1 MAEFIKDLLNRMI
14 QHSSNLIQF
23 LELGTKWVVLLMS
36 LIILAGTVLATRR
49 LSKHYYAKYRKQK
62 KGVSEEYLTKHLIN
76 YQVARGSPSNLKFY
90 YQFYNISC
98 D

>member
-1 MAEFIKDLLNRMI
+1 MEEFIKDLLNRMI

-49 LSKHYYAKYRKQK
+49 LSKH
-62 KGVSEEYLTKHLIN
+62 
-76 YQVARGSPSNLKFY
+76 
-90 YQFYNISC
+90 
-98 D
+98 

>member
-23 LELGTKWVVLLMS
+23 LELVTKWVVLLMS
-36 LIILAGTVLATRR
+36 LSTLASTVVAARR
-49 LSKHYYAKYRKQK
+49 SSKHYYAKYRRQK
-62 KGVSEEYLTKHLIN
+62 KESSEESLSKHLIN
-76 YQVARGSPSNLKFY
+76 YQPARGSPSNLKFY
-90 YQFYNISC
+90 YQFYNISR